1 MVLIYLEIIQ
11 PKRIRVGEPQALVA
25 EELLSKDKHKWWS
38 NYEEVFGFGFVHIL
52 PQALQDKVGGGAE
65 TEED

>member
-25 EELLSKDKHKWWS
+25 EKLLSKDKHKWS
-38 NYEEVFGFGFVHIL
+38 NFEEVFGFGFVHIL